1 MHIFFAKSNL
11 FVSIISPFLHQ
22 GGEASHKSTLSS
34 PSGTSIGPRCLLTI
48 LGRESSDLVCDLIG
62 FVYWGWCQSWPFHK
76 TICHLGDVPF
86 LDTPV
91 WLWLCKVGIAFN
103 DLMTPTTW
111 VPFAVL
117 IMRDVQCSNTH
128 PQQHPQH
135 PQHPRQS
142 SCFRWDTKFR
152 KAREYPELNEPD
164 PYQPLGCTSWVGL
177 WGSNADIS
185 KNNDTMFFGEFTR
198 HTKIEWNS
206 WQVLSWEFLV
216 ANFWFPE
223 RSWGFSQTG
232 RQNSWRLG
240 TVRGG
245 LRVRHSICITHH
257 ALPWPSFPRAPF
269 RAA

>member
-11 FVSIISPFLHQ
+11 FVSIISPFLQQ

-62 FVYWGWCQSWPFHK
+62 FVYWGWCQSWSFHK
-76 TICHLGDVPF
+76 TICHVGDVPF

-91 WLWLCKVGIAFN
+91 WLWLCKAGIAFN
-103 DLMTPTTW
+103 DLRTPTTW

-128 PQQHPQH
+128 PQQH

-177 WGSNADIS
+177 WGSNADIN
-185 KNNDTMFFGEFTR
+185 KNNDT
-198 HTKIEWNS
+198 
-206 WQVLSWEFLV
+206 LFLE
-216 ANFWFPE
+216 NLQ
-223 RSWGFSQTG
+223 G
-232 RQNSWRLG
+232 
-240 TVRGG
+240 
-245 LRVRHSICITHH
+245 IKK
-257 ALPWPSFPRAPF
+257 
-269 RAA
+269 